1 MAPPAEPAQSGP
13 SGQRALPDNRG
24 WVLGGRK
31 PQGRAAFIASVVIAS
46 LCLTA
51 FATWCIVVV
60 RDVSALRME
69 VGQRVYWMQI
79 ASRVERA
86 SRSDDPRT
94 LDAAIA
100 ALDAEL
106 PALTL
111 AGREDPVLAEAVDA
125 SALAIRALDQ
135 GEVSPEQ
142 LPGIAALVPALRRQT
157 ALRSVEL
164 GRYWT
169 ALYMLVG
176 VSIVFALATLLLY
189 VRGHAQRI
197 REAETDAARLHA
209 QLLRADRL
217 SALGTLAATVA
228 HEINNPLSFVLS
240 NLEVV
245 EDRLR
250 EAPCSPELQTSL
262 SQAREGVRRVATIV
276 RDLRGIS
283 HPGKLA
289 QRTQV
294 DVHDALDAA
303 IRICEGE
310 ARDRAQI
317 VRDYGRVPRV
327 HADEAQ
333 LGQVFLNLLVNAI
346 QAIEPGD
353 AGANTITV
361 RTRRASQAVELEIC
375 DTGPGIDPRHVDRLF
390 EPFVTTKEVG
400 EGTGLGLYVCRSIVE
415 SMQGRIHLE
424 PMTDGGTRAT
434 LVLPVASHT
443 EDPGTPSVPIH
454 DPTPTE
460 DQHLRILIIDDEEML
475 TSALSRSL
483 RGHEVHTANRGQVAV
498 ELALASHFDL
508 ILCDLIMPEMTGMDV
523 FEALETA
530 DESVRKRFV
539 FMTGATV
546 TSEAKAFA
554 DRIEAPVLEKPFSRA
569 ELLGV
574 LDRFL

>member
-1 MAPPAEPAQSGP
+1 M
-13 SGQRALPDNRG
+13 
-24 WVLGGRK
+24 LGGRK

-51 FATWCIVVV
+51 FAGWCIVVI
-60 RDVSALRME
+60 RDVSELRTE
-69 VGQRVYWMQI
+69 VGRRVYWMQI
-79 ASRVERA
+79 AGRVERA
-86 SRSDDPRT
+86 SRGDDPRT
-94 LDAAIA
+94 LDAALA

-111 AGREDPVLAEAVDA
+111 AGRDDPVLAEAVDA
-125 SALAIRALDQ
+125 SARTIHALDQ
-135 GEVSPEQ
+135 GEVLPEQ
-142 LPGIAALVPALRRQT
+142 PLPGIAALVPALRRQT
-157 ALRSVEL
+157 AARSIEL

-176 VSIVFALATLLLY
+176 VSIVFAVATLILY
-189 VRGHAQRI
+189 VRSHAQRV
-197 REAETDAARLHA
+197 RQAETDAARLHA

-289 QRTQV
+289 RRTRV

-346 QAIEPGD
+346 QAIEPGEP
-353 AGANTITV
+353 GANTITI
-361 RTRRASQAVELEIC
+361 RTRRVSQAVELEIC

-424 PMTDGGTRAT
+424 PMTDRGTRAT

-443 EDPGTPSVPIH
+443 EDLGTPSVPIH

-483 RGHEVHTANRGQVAV
+483 RGHEVHTANRGSVAV
-498 ELALASHFDL
+498 ELATGSHFDL

-523 FEALETA
+523 FEALQAA
-530 DESVRKRFV
+530 DDSVRKRFV

>member
-1 MAPPAEPAQSGP
+1 M
-13 SGQRALPDNRG
+13 
-24 WVLGGRK
+24 LGGRK
-31 PQGRAAFIASVVIAS
+31 PQGRAAFVSSVVVAS
-46 LCLTA
+46 LCLVA
-51 FATWCIVVV
+51 FSAWCVVV
-60 RDVSALRME
+60 IRDVSILRAE
-69 VGQRVYWMQI
+69 VGERVHWMQVVGGVEQ
-79 ASRVERA
+79 AARSGDERA
-86 SRSDDPRT
+86 

-100 ALDAEL
+100 ALDTEL
-106 PALTL
+106 PALIA
-111 AGREDPVLAEAVDA
+111 AGRDDPALAEAAEA
-125 SALAIRALDQ
+125 SATAVRTLNRDALLA
-135 GEVSPEQ
+135 GETPSAF
-142 LPGIAALVPALRRQT
+142 AALVPALRRQT
-157 ALRSVEL
+157 AARSVEL

-176 VSIVFALATLLLY
+176 VSVVFALTTLVLY
-189 VRGHAQRI
+189 VRSHAQRV
-197 REAETDAARLHA
+197 RQAQHDAARLHT

-240 NLEVV
+240 NLELV
-245 EDRLR
+245 EDQLR
-250 EAPCSPELQTSL
+250 GTPTNPELQTSI

-283 HPGKLA
+283 HPGKA
-289 QRTQV
+289 ARRTPV
-294 DVHDALDAA
+294 DIHRPLDAA

-333 LGQVFLNLLVNAI
+333 LGQVFLNILVNAI
-346 QAIEPGD
+346 QAIEPGQP
-353 AGANTITV
+353 AANTITV
-361 RTRRASQAVELEIC
+361 RTRKASHGVRLEIC

-390 EPFVTTKEVG
+390 EPFVTTKDVG

-434 LVLPVASHT
+434 ITLPVAPHT
-443 EDPGTPSVPIH
+443 EEVGAPSVPIH
-454 DPTPTE
+454 DPTPTA

-475 TSALSRSL
+475 TSALARSL
-483 RGHEVHTANRGQVAV
+483 RGHEVHTANRGSLAVDVAKT
-498 ELALASHFDL
+498 SHFDL

-523 FEALETA
+523 FEALQA
-530 DESVRKRFV
+530 VDDSVRKRFV

-554 DRIEAPVLEKPFSRA
+554 DSIDAPVLEKPFSRA

>member
-1 MAPPAEPAQSGP
+1 MAPT
-13 SGQRALPDNRG
+13 
-24 WVLGGRK
+24 VLVGRK
-31 PQGRAAFIASVVIAS
+31 PQGRAAFISSVVIAS
-46 LCLTA
+46 LCLAA
-51 FATWCIVVV
+51 FAAWCVVV
-60 RDVSALRME
+60 IRDVSALRTE
-69 VGQRVYWMQI
+69 VGQRVYWMQVVR
-79 ASRVERA
+79 RVERA
-86 SRSDDPRT
+86 AQSDDPRA
-94 LDAAIA
+94 LDAAVA
-100 ALDAEL
+100 ALDTEL
-106 PALTL
+106 PALIA
-111 AGREDPVLAEAVDA
+111 AGRDDPALAEAVEA
-125 SALAIRALDQ
+125 SSRALRTLDESDVPP
-135 GEVSPEQ
+135 GASP
-142 LPGIAALVPALRRQT
+142 PGMAGLVPALRRQT
-157 ALRSVEL
+157 AARSIEL

-176 VSIVFALATLLLY
+176 VSLIFAVATLGLY
-189 VRGHAQRI
+189 VRNHGQRV
-197 REAETDAARLHA
+197 RQAEHDAARLHA

-228 HEINNPLSFVLS
+228 HEINNPLTFVLS

-245 EDRLR
+245 EDQLQR
-250 EAPCSPELQTSL
+250 APSNPELQTSI

-283 HPGKLA
+283 HPGKAA
-289 QRTQV
+289 QKTRV
-294 DVHDALDAA
+294 DVHRSLDAA

-310 ARDRAQI
+310 ARDRAKI

-346 QAIEPGD
+346 QAIEPGKP
-353 AGANTITV
+353 GANTITV
-361 RTRRASQAVELEIC
+361 RTQKASKGVLLEIC

-415 SMQGRIHLE
+415 AMQGSIHLE
-424 PMTDGGTRAT
+424 PMTDGGTRAAI
-434 LVLPVASHT
+434 VLPIAPYT
-443 EDPGTPSVPIH
+443 EEVGTPSVPIH

-460 DQHLRILIIDDEEML
+460 DLHLRILIIDDEEML
-475 TSALSRSL
+475 TSALARSL
-483 RGHEVHTANRGQVAV
+483 RGHEVHTANRGKVAV
-498 ELALASHFDL
+498 EMALASRFDL

-523 FEALETA
+523 YKALHAA
-530 DESVRKRFV
+530 DESIRKRFV

-546 TSEAKAFA
+546 TSEAKEFA
-554 DRIEAPVLEKPFSRA
+554 DRIDVPVLEKPFSRA